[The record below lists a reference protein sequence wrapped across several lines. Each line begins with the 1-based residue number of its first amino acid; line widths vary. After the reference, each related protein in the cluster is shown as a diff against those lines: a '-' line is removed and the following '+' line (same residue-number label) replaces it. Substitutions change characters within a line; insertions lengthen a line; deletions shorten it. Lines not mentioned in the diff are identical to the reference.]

1 MLLSLVSAP
10 NAPQMSSPE
19 RTVHAGP
26 RTNTQQTDLMA
37 TGRLAAQQM
46 KGYFSAY
53 ARSKLVWPL
62 LLLLAYVLVGRVVLI
77 LMSTKAELD
86 QQLLV
91 AAAYSAAA
99 THALGGGAP
108 TALELTT
115 LHAGR
120 RLDSQQGSSGGMHSS
135 DRLGSRRGLRPPR
148 SSLSD
153 SAPAAPSR
161 TLQFK
166 VCNGFTNQRLAL
178 VYGILLAVKTRRVPV
193 IPCMLSDGEQLTTAT
208 ISAGLGDEGCEPFS
222 NFYDEQFFVQRML
235 EGGVQVLTQAV
246 NKPATEL
253 SADVLRA
260 NGGDTLKSL
269 NSTASNMAHVSMD
282 CALWGLQATQ
292 LEPGDEQLMWHTLSA
307 LQPAAHL
314 QVRMCKEIASKMLS

>member
-1 MLLSLVSAP
+1 
-10 NAPQMSSPE
+10 
-19 RTVHAGP
+19 
-26 RTNTQQTDLMA
+26 MA

-46 KGYFSAY
+46 KGYFSAF

-99 THALGGGAP
+99 THAPGGGAP
-108 TALELTT
+108 TALELST

-120 RLDSQQGSSGGMHSS
+120 RLDSQQGLRSS
-135 DRLGSRRGLRPPR
+135 DRLGGRRGLRPPR

-208 ISAGLGDEGCEPFS
+208 ISAGLGDEGCEAFS

-246 NKPATEL
+246 NRPATEL

-292 LEPGDEQLMWHTLSA
+292 LEPGDEHLMWHTLSA

-314 QVRMCKEIASKMLS
+314 QVRVCKETASEMLS